1 MGVVHALNSIALQ
14 TIAHGVGSY
23 NKISAW
29 LTNTGAIQSSG
40 AGSTVIQ
47 KCFAKTKALTPARRA
62 ERQKVQVRLHQ
73 GKSLIKCSMNKT

>member
-1 MGVVHALNSIALQ
+1 MGVAHALNGIALK
-14 TIAHGVGSY
+14 TIAHRVGSY

-47 KCFAKTKALTPARRA
+47 KYFAKTKAWTPAFRA
-62 ERQKVQVRLHQ
+62 GR
-73 GKSLIKCSMNKT
+73 